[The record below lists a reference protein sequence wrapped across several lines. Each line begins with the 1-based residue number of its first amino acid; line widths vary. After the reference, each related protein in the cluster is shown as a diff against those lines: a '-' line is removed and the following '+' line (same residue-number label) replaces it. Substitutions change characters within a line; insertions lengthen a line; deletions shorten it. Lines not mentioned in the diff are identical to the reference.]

1 MKITLLEVWDNIAE
15 TMQIT
20 IQNGDQIGENKNIK
34 FSPTLCDYTISEFD
48 IQQVRYSHGA
58 YYADHI
64 ISITIHS
71 QHSCSKLV

>member
-1 MKITLLEVWDNIAE
+1 MKITLLEVWDNIAA

-48 IQQVRYSHGA
+48 ISNGVYEQLYFTQ
-58 YYADHI
+58 
-64 ISITIHS
+64 T
-71 QHSCSKLV
+71 LVGSLYV